1 MGAGDGMKTSE
12 RLFARVEGLWRE
24 ALEKPFV
31 TEMADGSLCA
41 ERFRYYM
48 RQDALYIG
56 DYIGILELI
65 RRKVEEREPSRRED
79 EPGAGG
85 PGFVRGGAKGFDG
98 DLTGA
103 SLVCGRDGARP
114 SQAVGEKRGF
124 EVGRDWKSHLP
135 GAGPFLP
142 GDDAGGF
149 DGGLTGTSLVCGRD
163 GARPSQAVGGDGGFV
178 VGRDWKS
185 HLPGVRPSQ
194 DGNSDLGE
202 FLDGII
208 AATKEE
214 LERVHRV
221 NLEKLEGGARD
232 SREPKDSRE
241 PREPRKMPSMWR
253 I

>member
-1 MGAGDGMKTSE
+1 MKTSE

-114 SQAVGEKRGF
+114 SQAVG
-124 EVGRDWKSHLP
+124 
-135 GAGPFLP
+135 
-142 GDDAGGF
+142 
-149 DGGLTGTSLVCGRD
+149 
-163 GARPSQAVGGDGGFV
+163 GDGGFV